1 MKKILIVEDDKYFSA
16 DLAEL
21 LEFEGITSVV
31 KNTADEFWNELDN
44 LDQYNAI
51 LLDIMMRKGDKLK
64 DKLKGETGELLFKEI
79 RKKSA
84 NINVIV
90 ISAKNKSEIDINF
103 TKNNTNF
110 VAKPLSGSLT
120 EILELL

>member
-1 MKKILIVEDDKYFSA
+1 MKTILIVEDDKYFSA